1 MYATT
6 PYWTFSARR
15 PARRLPIAVRKIA
28 LALGALAIA
37 VFALAQT
44 AAGEGPSG
52 PAVYRVKA
60 GDTLWSIAASRYQGA
75 DVRQKVLDLES
86 VNKLTSPSIYPGET
100 LKLP

>member
-15 PARRLPIAVRKIA
+15 PASRFPIALRKGA

-44 AAGEGPSG
+44 AAGEGPTA
-52 PAVYRVKA
+52 PAHYRVRA
-60 GDTLWSIAASRYQGA
+60 GDTLWSIASARYSGA
-75 DVRQKVLDLES
+75 DVRQKVLDIEQANGLE
-86 VNKLTSPSIYPGET
+86 SPSIYPGEN